1 MGKLERAAD
10 LTARIVTT
18 MTRDELTDR
27 ILELFPSLAEV
38 EPWEWAET
46 DDSEPVVMIEGHAT
60 FTGLD
65 GGAVDLTAPIP
76 NTAKIGVWRI
86 EPSGQYTL
94 KGLADD
100 PIVTAVAKEARR
112 N

>member
-1 MGKLERAAD
+1 
-10 LTARIVTT
+10 

-27 ILELFPSLAEV
+27 ILELFPQLAEV

-46 DDSEPVVMIEGHAT
+46 EDSEPVVMIEKHAS

-65 GGAVDLTAPIP
+65 DGAVDLTAPVP
-76 NTAKIGVWRI
+76 NTQMVGVWRI
-86 EPSGQYTL
+86 EPDGRYQL
-94 KGLADD
+94 KGLAED
-100 PIVTAVAKEARR
+100 PVVTAAGEQAKR

>member
-1 MGKLERAAD
+1 
-10 LTARIVTT
+10 

-27 ILELFPSLAEV
+27 ILELFPQLAEV

-46 DDSEPVVMIEGHAT
+46 EEDEPVVLIERHAS

-65 GGAVDLTAPIP
+65 SGAVDLTSPIP
-76 NTAKIGVWRI
+76 NTAMVGVWRI
-86 EPSGQYTL
+86 EPDGRYTI
-94 KGLADD
+94 KGLMDD
-100 PIVTAVAKEARR
+100 PVVEAAAEQAPR